1 MPYVVKSSL
10 DIGGKVVPWNERE
23 TKKLIKEKEK
33 FLKDNEKVIE
43 VQEKEVE
50 KIELVDEVP
59 EGEEVLDRV
68 EIVEDIEEDVLEVKP
83 KRSIGKK
90 K

>member
-23 TKKLIKEKEK
+23 TKKLIKEKEQ
-33 FLKDNEKVIE
+33 FLKDNAE
-43 VQEKEVE
+43 VVEIQEKEIE
-50 KIELVDEVP
+50 NIELVDEIP
-59 EGEEVLDRV
+59 EGEEILDRV
-68 EIVEDIEEDVLEVKP
+68 DIVEDVEEIKP
-83 KRSIGKK
+83 KRGLSKK